1 MPRARL
7 RAVSL
12 TIEGLVSWDFLPV
25 FDAEHRAAM
34 EHGKPI
40 VYVSPPAGWA
50 IRPLFEA
57 LPQADGPG
65 LETLILAPEAGDV
78 LDAAAALGAA
88 RSKGLVHPLTGL
100 ARTERLIRA
109 DHVNT
114 LVATPADALYLL
126 RRSVLKSEK
135 LSRVAVL
142 WPETIFATGASA
154 DLDTVLGDAA
164 GAQRIIVTIDDNSV
178 ADFIERHARRA
189 PIAVLSGIPQR
200 GVGSVRYAI
209 VEPHA
214 RIAAARAVLDILSP
228 QQALV
233 WDPVPHPRKG
243 SGWGWGWETL
253 TAPDVNLISEAEP
266 LPADLVIA
274 ADLPSA
280 EGLAA
285 CREVG
290 REVVVL
296 LRPPQL
302 AYLKRIAGEARPLRL
317 PGHTDRVRTEA
328 TRLRSELRKRLE
340 HTDLTT
346 ALIAVEPL
354 LDEYDPALIA
364 AAALSWQGD
373 TPSTPEMSEA
383 PSKTDAAT
391 WTRLFVTAGRR
402 DNLGSGEILGAVLQA
417 ADLQRADVGRIE
429 VRESFALVEVRP
441 QVAEHTI
448 RCLSGEKIRGRR
460 VTARLDRHES
470 SERSRSRRPDR

>member
-1 MPRARL
+1 
-7 RAVSL
+7 
-12 TIEGLVSWDFLPV
+12 VSWDFLPV

-40 VYVSPPAGWA
+40 VYVCPPAGWA

-57 LPQADGPG
+57 LPQTDGPG
-65 LETLILAPEAGDV
+65 LETLILAAEAGDV

-88 RSKGLVHPLTGL
+88 RPKGLVHPLTGL

-109 DHVNT
+109 DAVNT

-135 LSRVAVL
+135 LSRVTVL

-164 GAQRIIVTIDDNSV
+164 GAQRIIVTTDDSSV

-189 PIAVLSGIPQR
+189 PIAVLSGIPER

-214 RIAAARAVLDILSP
+214 RMAAARVVLDILSP
-228 QQALV
+228 KQALV
-233 WDPVPHPRKG
+233 WDPVPHP
-243 SGWGWGWETL
+243 GWGWGWETL
-253 TAPDVNLISEAEP
+253 TAPDVSLISEVEP
-266 LPADLVIA
+266 QPADLVIA

-280 EGLAA
+280 EALAA
-285 CREVG
+285 CRKVG

-328 TRLRSELRKRLE
+328 MRLRSELRKRLE

-346 ALIAVEPL
+346 ALLAVEPL

-364 AAALSWQGD
+364 AAALSGQGD
-373 TPSTPEMSEA
+373 TPSAPDVSEA
-383 PSKTDAAT
+383 PSKADTAT
-391 WTRLFVTAGRR
+391 WTKLFVTAGRR
-402 DNLGSGEILGAVLQA
+402 DDLGPGEILGAVLRA
-417 ADLQRADVGRIE
+417 ADLQPTDVGRID
-429 VRESFALVEVRP
+429 VRESFSLVEVRP
-441 QVAEHTI
+441 EVAEQTI

>member
-1 MPRARL
+1 
-7 RAVSL
+7 
-12 TIEGLVSWDFLPV
+12 VSWDFLPV

-40 VYVSPPAGWA
+40 VYVCPPASWA

-57 LPQADGPG
+57 LPQTDGPG
-65 LETLILAPEAGDV
+65 LETLILAAEAGDV

-88 RSKGLVHPLTGL
+88 RPKGRGLVHPLTGL
-100 ARTERLIRA
+100 ARTEGLIRA
-109 DHVNT
+109 EAVNT

-126 RRSVLKSEK
+126 RRSALKSEK

-142 WPETIFATGASA
+142 WPEAVFATGASA

-189 PIAVLSGIPQR
+189 PIAVLSRIPER

-214 RIAAARAVLDILSP
+214 RMAAARVVLDLLSP
-228 QQALV
+228 KQALV
-233 WDPVPHPRKG
+233 WDPVPHP
-243 SGWGWGWETL
+243 GWGSL
-253 TAPDVNLISEAEP
+253 TAPDVNLISEVEP
-266 LPADLVIA
+266 QPADLVIA

-296 LRPPQL
+296 LRSPQL
-302 AYLKRIAGEARPLRL
+302 AYLKRIAGEVKPLRL

-328 TRLRSELRKRLE
+328 MRLRSELRKRLE

-346 ALIAVEPL
+346 ALLAVEPL

-364 AAALSWQGD
+364 AAALSGQGD
-373 TPSTPEMSEA
+373 TPSAPDVSEA
-383 PSKTDAAT
+383 PSKADAAT

-402 DNLGSGEILGAVLQA
+402 DDLGPGEILGAVLRA
-417 ADLQRADVGRIE
+417 ADLQRTDVGRIE

-441 QVAEHTI
+441 QVAEHTM

-470 SERSRSRRPDR
+470 SERGRSRRPDR

>member
-1 MPRARL
+1 MQRAGL

-40 VYVSPPAGWA
+40 VYVCPQAGWA

-57 LPQADGPG
+57 LPQTDGSG
-65 LETLILAPEAGDV
+65 LETLILAAEAGDV

-88 RSKGLVHPLTGL
+88 RPKGLGLVHPLTGL
-100 ARTERLIRA
+100 ARAERLIRA

-126 RRSVLKSEK
+126 RRSALKSEK
-135 LSRVAVL
+135 LSRVGVL
-142 WPETIFATGASA
+142 WPETVFATGASA

-164 GAQRIIVTIDDNSV
+164 GAQRIIVTIDDSSV

-189 PIAVLSGIPQR
+189 PIAVLSGIPER

-214 RIAAARAVLDILSP
+214 RMAAARVVLDILSP
-228 QQALV
+228 KQALI
-233 WDPVPHPRKG
+233 WAPVPHP
-243 SGWGWGWETL
+243 GWGWGWGSL
-253 TAPDVNLISEAEP
+253 TAPDVNLISQVEP
-266 LPADLVIA
+266 QPADLVIA

-280 EGLAA
+280 EALAA
-285 CREVG
+285 CREVA

-302 AYLKRIAGEARPLRL
+302 AYLKRIAGEVKPLRL

-328 TRLRSELRKRLE
+328 MRLRGELRKRLE

-346 ALIAVEPL
+346 ALLAVEPL

-364 AAALSWQGD
+364 AAALSGQGD
-373 TPSTPEMSEA
+373 TPSAPDVSEA
-383 PSKTDAAT
+383 PSKADAAT

-402 DNLGSGEILGAVLQA
+402 DDLGPGEILGAVLRA
-417 ADLQRADVGRIE
+417 ADLQRTDVGRIE

-441 QVAEHTI
+441 QVAEHTM

>member
-1 MPRARL
+1 
-7 RAVSL
+7 
-12 TIEGLVSWDFLPV
+12 
-25 FDAEHRAAM
+25 M
-34 EHGKPI
+34 EHGKSI
-40 VYVSPPAGWA
+40 VYVCPPAGWA

-57 LPQADGPG
+57 LPQTDGVG
-65 LETLILAPEAGDV
+65 LETLVLAPEAGDV
-78 LDAAAALGAA
+78 LDASAALRTA
-88 RSKGLVHPLTGL
+88 RPKGLVHSLTGL

-109 DHVNT
+109 DAVNT
-114 LVATPADALYLL
+114 LVATPADTLYLL
-126 RRSVLKSEK
+126 RRSALKSEK

-142 WPETIFATGASA
+142 WPETVFATKASA

-164 GAQRIIVTIDDNSV
+164 GAQRIIVTIDDNLV
-178 ADFIERHARRA
+178 AGFVERHARRA
-189 PIAVLSGIPQR
+189 PIAVLSGIPKL
-200 GVGSVRYAI
+200 GVCSVRYAI

-214 RIAAARAVLDILSP
+214 RMAAARAVLDILSP
-228 QQALV
+228 KQALI
-233 WDPVPHPRKG
+233 WDPTPCQ
-243 SGWGWGWETL
+243 GWETL
-253 TAPDVNLISEAEP
+253 TAPDVNLITKVEP
-266 LPADLVIA
+266 QPADLVIA

-296 LRPPQL
+296 LRAPQL
-302 AYLKRIAGEARPLRL
+302 AYLKRIAGETQPLRL

-346 ALIAVEPL
+346 ALLTVEPL

-364 AAALSWQGD
+364 AAALSWQGGD
-373 TPSTPEMSEA
+373 TPLAPDVSEA
-383 PSKTDAAT
+383 LSKADATT

-402 DNLGSGEILGAVLQA
+402 DNLGQDEILGAVLRA
-417 ADLQRADVGRIE
+417 ADLQRTDVGRIE
-429 VRESFALVEVRP
+429 VRESFTLVDVRP
-441 QVAEHTI
+441 EVAEHTI

>member
-1 MPRARL
+1 MK
-7 RAVSL
+7 
-12 TIEGLVSWDFLPV
+12 
-25 FDAEHRAAM
+25 
-34 EHGKPI
+34 HGMPI
-40 VYVSPPAGWA
+40 VYVCPPAGWA

-57 LPQADGPG
+57 LPQTDGPG
-65 LETLILAPEAGDV
+65 LETLILAAEAGDV
-78 LDAAAALGAA
+78 LDAAAALGAD
-88 RSKGLVHPLTGL
+88 RPKGPGLVHPLTGL

-109 DHVNT
+109 DAVNT

-126 RRSVLKSEK
+126 RRSALKSEK

-142 WPETIFATGASA
+142 WPEAVFATGASA

-189 PIAVLSGIPQR
+189 PIAVLSGIPER

-214 RIAAARAVLDILSP
+214 RMAAARVVLDILSP
-228 QQALV
+228 KQALV
-233 WDPVPHPRKG
+233 WDPVPHP
-243 SGWGWGWETL
+243 GWGSL
-253 TAPDVNLISEAEP
+253 TAPDVDLISEVEP
-266 LPADLVIA
+266 QPADLVIV

-280 EGLAA
+280 EALVA

-296 LRPPQL
+296 LRSPQL
-302 AYLKRIAGEARPLRL
+302 AYLKRIAGEVQPLRL

-328 TRLRSELRKRLE
+328 MRLRSELRKRLE

-346 ALIAVEPL
+346 ALLAVEPL

-364 AAALSWQGD
+364 AAALSVQGD
-373 TPSTPEMSEA
+373 TPSAPEVSEA
-383 PSKTDAAT
+383 PSKADAAT

-402 DNLGSGEILGAVLQA
+402 DDIGPGEILGAVLRA
-417 ADLQRADVGRIE
+417 ADLQRTDVGRIE

-441 QVAEHTI
+441 QVAEHTM

>member
-1 MPRARL
+1 
-7 RAVSL
+7 
-12 TIEGLVSWDFLPV
+12 
-25 FDAEHRAAM
+25 M

-40 VYVSPPAGWA
+40 VYVCPPAGWA

-57 LPQADGPG
+57 LPQTDGPG

-88 RSKGLVHPLTGL
+88 RPKGLVHPLTGL

-109 DHVNT
+109 DAVNT

-126 RRSVLKSEK
+126 RRSALKSEK

-142 WPETIFATGASA
+142 WPETVFDTGASA

-178 ADFIERHARRA
+178 ADFVERHARRA
-189 PIAVLSGIPQR
+189 PIAVLSGIPER

-209 VEPHA
+209 VPSHA
-214 RIAAARAVLDILSP
+214 RMAAARAVLDILSP
-228 QQALV
+228 KQALV
-233 WDPVPHPRKG
+233 WDPVPHPE
-243 SGWGWGWETL
+243 WGWGWKTL
-253 TAPDVNLISEAEP
+253 TAPDVNLISEVEP
-266 LPADLVIA
+266 QPADLVIA

-280 EGLAA
+280 EALAA

-290 REVVVL
+290 RDVVVL

-328 TRLRSELRKRLE
+328 MRLRSELRKRLE

-346 ALIAVEPL
+346 ALLAVEPL

-364 AAALSWQGD
+364 AAALSGQGD
-373 TPSTPEMSEA
+373 TPSAPDVNEA
-383 PSKTDAAT
+383 PPKADAAT

-402 DNLGSGEILGAVLQA
+402 DNVGPGEILGAVLRA
-417 ADLQRADVGRIE
+417 ADLQRTDVGRIE

-441 QVAEHTI
+441 EVAEHTI

-470 SERSRSRRPDR
+470 SERSRSRRPDC

>member
-1 MPRARL
+1 M
-7 RAVSL
+7 
-12 TIEGLVSWDFLPV
+12 SWDFLPV
-25 FDAEHRAAM
+25 FAAEHRAAM

-40 VYVSPPAGWA
+40 VYVCPPAGWA

-57 LPQADGPG
+57 LPQTDGPG
-65 LETLILAPEAGDV
+65 LETLVLAPEAGDV
-78 LDAAAALGAA
+78 LDAAAALRAA
-88 RSKGLVHPLTGL
+88 RPKGLVHPLTGL

-109 DHVNT
+109 DAVNT

-126 RRSVLKSEK
+126 RRSALKSEK

-142 WPETIFATGASA
+142 WPETVFATGASA

-178 ADFIERHARRA
+178 ADFVERHARRA
-189 PIAVLSGIPQR
+189 PIAVLSGIPER

-214 RIAAARAVLDILSP
+214 RMAAARAVLDILSP
-228 QQALV
+228 KQALV
-233 WDPVPHPRKG
+233 WDPTPRP
-243 SGWGWGWETL
+243 GWETL
-253 TAPDVNLISEAEP
+253 TAPDVNLISEVEP
-266 LPADLVIA
+266 QPTDLVIA

-302 AYLKRIAGEARPLRL
+302 AYLKRIAGEAQPLRL

-346 ALIAVEPL
+346 ALLAVEPL

-373 TPSTPEMSEA
+373 TPSAPDVSGA
-383 PSKTDAAT
+383 PSKADAAT

-402 DNLGSGEILGAVLQA
+402 DNLGPGEILGAVLRA
-417 ADLQRADVGRIE
+417 ADLQRTDVGRIE
-429 VRESFALVEVRP
+429 VRESFTLVEVRP
-441 QVAEHTI
+441 EVAEHTI
-448 RCLSGEKIRGRR
+448 RCLSGEKIRERR

>member
-1 MPRARL
+1 
-7 RAVSL
+7 
-12 TIEGLVSWDFLPV
+12 
-25 FDAEHRAAM
+25 
-34 EHGKPI
+34 
-40 VYVSPPAGWA
+40 VYVCPPAGWA

-57 LPQADGPG
+57 LPQTDGPG
-65 LETLILAPEAGDV
+65 LETLILAAEAGDV

-88 RSKGLVHPLTGL
+88 RPKGLVHPLTGL

-109 DHVNT
+109 DAVNT

-135 LSRVAVL
+135 LSRVTVL

-164 GAQRIIVTIDDNSV
+164 GAQRIIVTTDDSSV

-189 PIAVLSGIPQR
+189 PIAVLSGIPER

-214 RIAAARAVLDILSP
+214 RMAAARVVLDILSP
-228 QQALV
+228 KQALV
-233 WDPVPHPRKG
+233 WDPVPHP
-243 SGWGWGWETL
+243 GWETL
-253 TAPDVNLISEAEP
+253 TAPDVSLISEVEP
-266 LPADLVIA
+266 QPADLVIA

-280 EGLAA
+280 EALAA
-285 CREVG
+285 CRKVG

-328 TRLRSELRKRLE
+328 MRLRSELRKRLE

-346 ALIAVEPL
+346 ALLAVEPL

-364 AAALSWQGD
+364 AAALSGQGD
-373 TPSTPEMSEA
+373 TPSAPDVSEA
-383 PSKTDAAT
+383 PSKADTAT
-391 WTRLFVTAGRR
+391 WTKLFVTAGRR
-402 DNLGSGEILGAVLQA
+402 DDLGPGEILGAVLRA
-417 ADLQRADVGRIE
+417 ADLQPTDVGRID
-429 VRESFALVEVRP
+429 VRESFSLVEVRP
-441 QVAEHTI
+441 EVAEQTI

>member
-1 MPRARL
+1 
-7 RAVSL
+7 
-12 TIEGLVSWDFLPV
+12 
-25 FDAEHRAAM
+25 M

-40 VYVSPPAGWA
+40 VYVCPPAGWA
-50 IRPLFEA
+50 IRPLFGA
-57 LPQADGPG
+57 LPQTDGHG
-65 LETLILAPEAGDV
+65 LETLIVAPEAGDV
-78 LDAAAALGAA
+78 LDAAAALAAA
-88 RSKGLVHPLTGL
+88 RPKGLVHPLTGL
-100 ARTERLIRA
+100 ARAERLIRA

-126 RRSVLKSEK
+126 RRSALKSDK

-164 GAQRIIVTIDDNSV
+164 GAQRIIVTVDDNAV

-189 PIAVLSGIPQR
+189 PIAVLSGIPDR

-214 RIAAARAVLDILSP
+214 RIAAARVVLDILSP
-228 QQALV
+228 KQALV
-233 WDPVPHPRKG
+233 WDPTPR
-243 SGWGWGWETL
+243 SGWETL

-266 LPADLVIA
+266 QPVDLVIA

-328 TRLRSELRKRLE
+328 MRMRSELRKRLE
-340 HTDLTT
+340 HTDLTA
-346 ALIAVEPL
+346 ALLAVEPL

-364 AAALSWQGD
+364 AAALSGQGD
-373 TPSTPEMSEA
+373 TPSAPDVSET
-383 PSKTDAAT
+383 PSKADAAT

-402 DNLGSGEILGAVLQA
+402 DNLGPGEILGAVLRA
-417 ADLQRADVGRIE
+417 ADLQPADVGRIE

-448 RCLSGEKIRGRR
+448 RCMSGEKIRGRR

>member
-1 MPRARL
+1 MPA
-7 RAVSL
+7 
-12 TIEGLVSWDFLPV
+12 

-40 VYVSPPAGWA
+40 VYVCPPAGWA

-57 LPQADGPG
+57 LPQTDGPG
-65 LETLILAPEAGDV
+65 LETLILAAEAGDV

-88 RSKGLVHPLTGL
+88 RPKGLVHPLSGL
-100 ARTERLIRA
+100 ARAERLIRA

-126 RRSVLKSEK
+126 RRSVLKSDK

-142 WPETIFATGASA
+142 WPEAIFATGASA

-164 GAQRIIVTIDDNSV
+164 GAQRVIVTVDDNSV

-189 PIAVLSGIPQR
+189 PVAVLSGIPDR
-200 GVGSVRYAI
+200 AAGSVRYAI

-214 RIAAARAVLDILSP
+214 CMAAARVVLDILSP
-228 QQALV
+228 KQALV
-233 WDPVPHPRKG
+233 WDPTPRP
-243 SGWGWGWETL
+243 GWEAL
-253 TAPDVNLISEAEP
+253 TAPDVNLISEVEP
-266 LPADLVIA
+266 QPVDLVIA

-302 AYLKRIAGEARPLRL
+302 AYLKRIADEARPLRL

-328 TRLRSELRKRLE
+328 MRMRSELRKRLE
-340 HTDLTT
+340 HTDLTA
-346 ALIAVEPL
+346 ALLAVEPL

-364 AAALSWQGD
+364 AAALSCQGD
-373 TPSTPEMSEA
+373 TPSAPDVPDVSET
-383 PSKTDAAT
+383 PSKADAAT
-391 WTRLFVTAGRR
+391 WTKLFVTAGRR
-402 DNLGSGEILGAVLQA
+402 DSLGPGEILGAVLRA
-417 ADLQRADVGRIE
+417 ADLQPADVGRIE

-448 RCLSGEKIRGRR
+448 RCMSGEKIRGRR